1 MPPID
6 SFIANLLAMRS
17 HYQTQINQ
25 CDRTIANAQEGLIHV
40 NALLVDETLDNQQ
53 FATNLLQM
61 RSYYQATLE
70 DQKGLLSR
78 AKEQLVHI
86 NALLAEQIAM
96 QDRDGQTISMQAST
110 INNNLALTEV
120 VEPKELPVAEQSE
133 DIPTLQG
140 KVQAIEENQESSL
153 DLEQISPAD
162 IPSEDQLEAGEQN
175 QPQSSVV
182 DELPIPEIEAPQ
194 ANRGNKTQ
202 LLKTPLLPQYQ
213 HLTRSEAVEK
223 LLQEN
228 IGTILHTDYI
238 VRSLYGNLEPEA
250 FKVEKQRL
258 YETLG
263 KGIAKGLW
271 DKVPDQP
278 GCYTVDIKLVDR
290 EVKPDQPASSQQAK
304 VANEHT
310 ATGITPKSNGILKL
324 LPAYQHLNYT
334 QAVATV
340 LQENA
345 GQEMDSEKVA
355 RILYGDLE
363 GKNLSK
369 AKDKVG
375 KILWT
380 GARQKRWQSVVGKL
394 GAYTMVLEKVPNH
407 LRS

>member
-1 MPPID
+1 MVAAVPIIVLVSQMPSTE
-6 SFIANLLAMRS
+6 SFITTLLEMRS
-17 HYQTQINQ
+17 HYQAQTRER
-25 CDRTIANAQEGLIHV
+25 DRLVAQAQEGLTHV
-40 NALLVDETLDNQQ
+40 NALLVDEILDNQQ

-61 RSYYQATLE
+61 RSHLSATLE
-70 DQKGLLSR
+70 EQKGLLSK

-86 NALLAEQIAM
+86 NALLAEEIAM
-96 QDRDGQTISMQAST
+96 QDRDGQTISMQAAT

-120 VEPKELPVAEQSE
+120 VEPKELPIPEQSE

-140 KVQAIEENQESSL
+140 KVQAVEENQESSL
-153 DLEQISPAD
+153 DLEQVSPAD
-162 IPSEDQLEAGEQN
+162 IPSEDQLEAEKKN
-175 QPQSSVV
+175 QPQLSVV

-238 VRSLYGNLEPEA
+238 VRSLYGNLEKEA

-278 GCYTVDIKLVDR
+278 GCYTVDLKLVDR
-290 EVKPDQPASSQQAK
+290 EVKPDSSQQAIAPTNN
-304 VANEHT
+304 VT
-310 ATGITPKSNGILKL
+310 LKL

-334 QAVATV
+334 QAVTTV

-345 GQEMDSEKVA
+345 GQAMDSEKVA
-355 RILYGDLE
+355 TILYGDLE
-363 GKNLSK
+363 GKDLSK

-375 KILWT
+375 KILWA
-380 GARQKRWQSVVGKL
+380 GARQKKWQPVTGKL
-394 GAYTMVLEKVPNH
+394 GQYKIEPNN
-407 LRS
+407 